1 MTTPPTIQPELRTVR
16 LQAWEWSAYYK
27 DRHPQGVV
35 FFTPGS
41 PAAFQVYRSHRSVER
56 AIQSAADLNR
66 VIRPWLSRQLK
77 RDIVFEA
84 VYFEKPDNHNK
95 P

>member
-1 MTTPPTIQPELRTVR
+1 MATPPTMNPELRTVR
-16 LQAWEWSAYYK
+16 LQSWEWSAYYK

-35 FFTPGS
+35 SFTPGS
-41 PAAFQVYRSHRSVER
+41 PAACQVYRSHRSVER
-56 AIQSAADLNR
+56 AIQSATDLNR
-66 VIRPWLSRQLK
+66 VIGPWLSKQLG

-84 VYFEKPDNHNK
+84 VYFEKPDNHHQ